1 MLEVWGSIL
10 VLGNIFYFFFGP
22 FVFFVV
28 FFIFRKTCFHFLT
41 DLKYTGRLIAD
52 SFSHFIS
59 KVQ

>member
-1 MLEVWGSIL
+1 MSEVRGSII
-10 VLGNIFYFFFGP
+10 VIGNIFFFFFGP
-22 FVFFVV
+22 FVFV